1 MGPVGTSRVSA
12 VCRFETS
19 REPRCRGASFAGS
32 RVTGTAASF
41 SSWIRTS
48 RSVGASGSR
57 TAVEVILFFDFV
69 DASCCVVL
77 LLGGPLIADIAIK
90 SRTS

>member
-12 VCRFETS
+12 VWRFAAS
-19 REPRCRGASFAGS
+19 RETRCLGASFAGS
-32 RVTGTAASF
+32 RVTGTVASF

-48 RSVGASGSR
+48 RSVGASGSG
-57 TAVEVILFFDFV
+57 TAGEIILFFDFV
-69 DASCCVVL
+69 DASCCVVRFP
-77 LLGGPLIADIAIK
+77 GGPLIADIAIK